1 MYILSLEFQKNRL
14 IRFKSSDLAF
24 ETLLGHQPT
33 FSVWWIHVMVDT
45 SSAGIISIFNVISEG
60 VFEADYIP
68 SPNSKGVS

>member
-1 MYILSLEFQKNRL
+1 MGRNVAGS
-14 IRFKSSDLAF
+14 
-24 ETLLGHQPT
+24 T
-33 FSVWWIHVMVDT
+33 FSVWWIHVMVDS